1 MESPSAKI
9 NRLCSLAAKTKLR
22 PISGAAK
29 SSVNS
34 KLSVALADVICAHI
48 EGVVRGGEMD
58 CGTVTRL
65 AHKLADKAART
76 MNDGVQPTPYN
87 ADHLLWEVCE
97 FVGTNRVGGV
107 SLVRR
112 SDGVRSHW
120 LLPLPLE
127 DREGQYVQSRGD
139 LQGDFER
146 ACMFA

>member
-1 MESPSAKI
+1 MESPGAKI
-9 NRLCSLAAKTKLR
+9 NQLCSLAAKTKLR
-22 PISGAAK
+22 PISSTTK
-29 SSVNS
+29 SSINS

-76 MNDGVQPTPYN
+76 MNDCVQPTPYN

-97 FVGTNRVGGV
+97 FVGTNRVAGV

-112 SDGVRSHW
+112 GDGVRSHW
-120 LLPLPLE
+120 LLPLSLKE
-127 DREGQYVQSRGD
+127 REGQCVQNRGD
-139 LQGDFER
+139 AQNDFER
-146 ACMFA
+146 ACMFV